1 MQDEGCN
8 CWFPGEHKRRRGARG
23 RRRRPLIV
31 KVTSQTTLSW
41 LRSPVIVLKYL
52 HKQELAFVT
61 VGTCC
66 LLQRSFSTWSQYKR
80 FCKTI
85 RSYATSLTYGIYE
98 KTIFILRVRFG
109 YQLLSKTA
117 TCPGEGAY
125 KPSSLLIFSL
135 KPGVVLLSS
144 NVNCLKAVCFL
155 LSGKTKVR
163 RNKNKAEEEI
173 GWWSYSK
180 GINE

>member
-1 MQDEGCN
+1 M
-8 CWFPGEHKRRRGARG
+8 PGG

-80 FCKTI
+80 FCNTMS
-85 RSYATSLTYGIYE
+85 SYATSLTYENYK

-117 TCPGEGAY
+117 TCPSEVAY
-125 KPSSLLIFSL
+125 KPSSLSIFSL
-135 KPGVVLLSS
+135 KLGVVLLSS
-144 NVNCLKAVCFL
+144 NVNCYLVIKGCLFSFVC
-155 LSGKTKVR
+155 TTV
-163 RNKNKAEEEI
+163 
-173 GWWSYSK
+173 W
-180 GINE
+180 